1 MDKVR
6 EMMNENKSLSGF
18 FFIGENIAV
27 VKNMIVEK
35 IQLLKYKSIRILEY
49 ST

>member
-18 FFIGENIAV
+18 SFIGENIAV
-27 VKNMIVEK
+27 VKNIMN
-35 IQLLKYKSIRILEY
+35 LRIIIIN
-49 ST
+49 